1 MRIVQAEPEHLDAI
15 RACAEAAYEKYV
27 ARIGKTPAPM
37 VADFAGQID
46 AGQVHV
52 LIEDAAVLGFVVF
65 YPRDDHI
72 HLENVAVDPDH
83 HGRGCGR
90 MLIAFVEQ
98 QARRQGFEAIELYT
112 NEKMTENLTFYPR
125 LGYREIGRWEEDGFN
140 RVFYRKALTDDLH

>member
-1 MRIVQAEPEHLDAI
+1 MRIVQAKPEHLDAI

-37 VADFAGQID
+37 VADFASQIA

-72 HLENVAVDPDH
+72 HLENVAVLPDR
-83 HGRGCGR
+83 HGMGYGTQ
-90 MLIAFVEQ
+90 LIMFVEQ
-98 QARRQGFEAIELYT
+98 EAVRLGYAKIELYT
-112 NEKMTENLTFYPR
+112 NEKMTENITFYPY
-125 LGYREIGRWEEDGFN
+125 LGYEEVGRWEEDGFN
-140 RVFYRKALTDDLH
+140 RVFFRKEL

>member
-1 MRIVQAEPEHLDAI
+1 MRIVQAKPEHLDAI

-37 VADFAGQID
+37 VADFASQIA

-72 HLENVAVDPDH
+72 HLENVAVDPAH
-83 HGRGCGR
+83 HGHGCGR

-125 LGYREIGRWEEDGFN
+125 LGYREIGRWAEDGFN
-140 RVFYRKALTDDLH
+140 RVFYRKALADHLH